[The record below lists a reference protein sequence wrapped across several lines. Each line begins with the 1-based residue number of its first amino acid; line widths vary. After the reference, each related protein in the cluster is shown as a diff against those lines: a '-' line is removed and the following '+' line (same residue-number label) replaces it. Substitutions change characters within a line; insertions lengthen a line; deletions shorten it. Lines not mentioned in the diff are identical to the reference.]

1 MAHKYKIEL
10 TDTFGGEAN
19 YAWVRCASVTVPEL
33 TYYGYTGSAD
43 GSYSRANRIAQRE
56 LMKAA
61 KAKMGLTN
69 VRGRTESFGDTLAFH
84 PYGMCL
90 VMFVTFD
97 DSAEIEQ

>member
-1 MAHKYKIEL
+1 MAHKYQIEL

-19 YAWVRCASVTVPEL
+19 YAWVRRASVTVPEL
-33 TYYGYTGSAD
+33 THYGYTGSDD

-61 KAKMGLTN
+61 KTKMGLTN
-69 VRGRTESFGDTLAFH
+69 VRGRTERFGDTLAFY

-90 VMFVTFD
+90 VMFVIFD